1 MASIKSYS
9 LENYRFRKLL
19 EELKSKIGR
28 GTELIS
34 LYVPPGRPIHEV
46 INGLWQEYNTASNI
60 KSDRTRKNVQ
70 SAIERVIQRLRY
82 FKKTPEN
89 GLVVFCGAIP
99 QDGEGSE
106 RLEDYVIIP
115 PEPINVSYYGCSSTF
130 YLDPLYEIIRERES
144 YGVIILDSSEASFG
158 IISGRRI
165 ELVREITSGI
175 PGKHR
180 AGGQS
185 ARRFERLRE
194 MELNEFFRRVA
205 KYADELFLDRSD
217 IKGILVAG
225 PGPTKYEF
233 LDKDYL
239 NYMLKQKVV
248 GVIDTAYTGEEGLR
262 EVASKSVDILRGVR
276 HMDEKRIVQR
286 FFKEATLGGGLAAY
300 GEDEVRSLME
310 RGMVE
315 TLIISEGVDR
325 MRVTV
330 ECGVCSYTDRRT
342 VRAVDLFAFEAELSR
357 SKCPSCGNQSL
368 KIKEKKN
375 LIDDFIELAER
386 YNVNVELISTETE
399 EGEMFLKGF
408 GGIAALLRYKV

>member
-1 MASIKSYS
+1 MASMRSYS

-19 EELKSKIGR
+19 EELKSKVGR

-34 LYVPPGRPIHEV
+34 LYIPPGRPIHEV

-70 SAIERVIQRLRY
+70 SAIERVIQKLRY

-89 GLVVFCGAIP
+89 GLVIFCGAIP

-106 RLEDYVIIP
+106 KLEDYVIIP

-130 YLDPLYEIIRERES
+130 YLDPLYDLLKEKES
-144 YGVIILDSSEASFG
+144 YGVIIIDSSEASFG

-165 ELVREITSGI
+165 QLVREITSGI

-194 MELNEFFRRVA
+194 MELNEFFRRIA

-225 PGPTKYEF
+225 PGPTKYDF
-233 LDKDYL
+233 LEKDYL
-239 NYMLKQKVV
+239 NYMIRQKVI

-262 EVASKSVDILRGVR
+262 EVAGKSLDILRGVR
-276 HMDEKRIVQR
+276 HMDEKRIIQR
-286 FFKEATLGGGLAAY
+286 FFKEATINGGLAAY
-300 GEDEVRSLME
+300 GEDEVRSLLT
-310 RGMVE
+310 RGIVE
-315 TLIISEGVDR
+315 TLIISEGLDKV
-325 MRVTV
+325 RVTV
-330 ECGVCSYTDRRT
+330 ECSTCSYTDKRT
-342 VRAVDLFAFEAELSR
+342 VREADIFAFESDLSR
-357 SKCPSCGNQSL
+357 SRCPSCGNQSL
-368 KIKEKKN
+368 KVKEKKS
-375 LIDDFIELAER
+375 LIDEFIELAEQ
-386 YNVNVELISTETE
+386 YKVNVELISTETE

-408 GGIAALLRYKV
+408 GGIAAILRYRV

>member
-1 MASIKSYS
+1 MSSIKSYS

-34 LYVPPGRPIHEV
+34 LYIPPGRPIHEV
-46 INGLWQEYNTASNI
+46 INNLWQEYNTASNI

-70 SAIERVIQRLRY
+70 SAIERVIQKLKY

-89 GLVVFCGAIP
+89 GLVIFCGAIP
-99 QDGEGSE
+99 QNGEGSE
-106 RLEDYVIIP
+106 KLEDYVIIP

-130 YLDPLYEIIRERES
+130 YLDPLYDILKEKES
-144 YGVIILDSSEASFG
+144 YGVIIIDSSEASFG
-158 IISGRRI
+158 IVSGRRM
-165 ELVREITSGI
+165 ELIREITSGI

-205 KYADELFLDRSD
+205 KYADELFLGRDD

-239 NYMLKQKVV
+239 NYMIKKKVV

-262 EVASKSVDILRGVR
+262 EVASKSIDILRGVR
-276 HMDEKRIVQR
+276 HMEEKRILQR
-286 FFKEATLGGGLAAY
+286 FFKEVTLSDGLAAY
-300 GEDEVRSLME
+300 GEEEVRSLLT
-310 RGMVE
+310 RGLID
-315 TLIISEGVDR
+315 TLIISEGIGKVR
-325 MRVTV
+325 ATV
-330 ECGVCSYTDRRT
+330 ECSVCGYTDRRT
-342 VRAVDLFAFEAELSR
+342 INEADRFAFEAETSR
-357 SKCPSCGNQSL
+357 SKCPSCGNQAL
-368 KIKEKKN
+368 RIKEWKS
-375 LIDDFIELAER
+375 LVDEFIELAEQ
-386 YNVNVELISTETE
+386 YKVNVELISTETE
-399 EGEMFLKGF
+399 EGEMLLKGF
-408 GGIAALLRYKV
+408 GGIAAILRYRA